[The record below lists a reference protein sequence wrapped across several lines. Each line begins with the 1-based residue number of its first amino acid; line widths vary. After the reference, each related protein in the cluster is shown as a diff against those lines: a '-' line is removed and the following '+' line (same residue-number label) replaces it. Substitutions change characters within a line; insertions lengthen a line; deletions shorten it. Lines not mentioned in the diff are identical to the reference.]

1 MYPREGGLLR
11 FLITAM
17 SAQPD
22 QAGENLLARGLPMEI
37 KLAMEVE
44 QTLTESIRRYVSENM
59 ETDIGELQASLFLKY
74 CLEEIGPCVYNSA
87 IADAQRY
94 LQVNVSD
101 LENAC
106 YAPEFGYWNNKS
118 KRTATRHHPTKK

>member
-1 MYPREGGLLR
+1 
-11 FLITAM
+11 
-17 SAQPD
+17 
-22 QAGENLLARGLPMEI
+22 MEI
-37 KLAMEVE
+37 KLTKEVE
-44 QTLTESIRRYVSENM
+44 HTLTESIRRYVSENM

-106 YAPEFGYWNNKS
+106 YAPEFSYWT
-118 KRTATRHHPTKK
+118 KRAKGTTSRRQSTKK